1 MTDIVEKLSFWQ
13 TVYPEDIEKSEGNLY
28 TEAQKEILYLRS
40 VIQAHHNYPTLYAHC
55 INYLKSKEQKT
66 KRGRI

>member
-13 TVYPEDIEKSEGNLY
+13 TVYPEDMEKPEGNLY
-28 TEAQKEILYLRS
+28 VEAQKEILYLRS

-55 INYLKSKEQKT
+55 ANYLKSKKT

>member
-13 TVYPEDIEKSEGNLY
+13 TVYPEDMEKPEGNLY
-28 TEAQKEILYLRS
+28 SEAQKEILYLRS
-40 VIQAHHNYPTLYAHC
+40 VIQAHHNYPTLYSHC
-55 INYLKSKEQKT
+55 IKYLKSKKT